1 MTSSWNENN
10 SCFNVVEIDNHAAK
24 QRVAQ
29 QTYKVIKL
37 KQLASWAGISPTKLL
52 LLRILWNIPEV
63 INILTWYAV
72 EIQNNATMK
81 EDSQA
86 IEVLQLSKLFRE
98 ITGQVVAWY
107 VTVHKE

>member
-1 MTSSWNENN
+1 MLLE
-10 SCFNVVEIDNHAAK
+10 

-29 QTYKVIKL
+29 KTYRVIKL

-98 ITGQVVAWY
+98 ITGQVVAGY
-107 VTVHKE
+107 VAVHKE